1 MIERIRCIVLRTVK
15 YGDNS
20 IIVDAYTES
29 RGRMSFMTPFARGR
43 RTNSGAAFWAQ
54 LSQVEF
60 QVDIRPQGKLPKPQ
74 DVRFY
79 NSYLDL
85 PFSPLKSS
93 IAMFIGEFLSAA
105 LRGEGENTPLYKYI
119 ETSLRWLDMSDPKSQ
134 SSGIANF
141 HLVFLMRLTLFL
153 GIYPN
158 LERRTLPYF
167 DLVAGEYC
175 EHMPAHSHVLKY
187 EEAHVLPLLFRM
199 DYSTMHVYHF
209 NRLQRQRC
217 IEVLLEYYRIHIP
230 QFPQLKSLEVL
241 AELFGSN

>member
-1 MIERIRCIVLRTVK
+1 MQENIRCLVLRTVK

-20 IIVDAYTES
+20 IIVDTYTES
-29 RGRMSFMTPFARGR
+29 RGRMSFVAPFARGR
-43 RTNSGAAFWAQ
+43 RTGSGAAFWAQ

-60 QVDIRPQGKLPKPQ
+60 QADIRPQGKLAKPQ

-79 NSYLDL
+79 YNYMDL

-93 IAMFIGEFLSAA
+93 IAMFVGEFLCAA
-105 LRGEGENTPLYKYI
+105 LRSEGENRPLYKYV
-119 ETSLRWLDMSDPKSQ
+119 ETSLRWLDMADTRSQ
-134 SSGIANF
+134 LSGVANF
-141 HLVFLMRLTLFL
+141 HLVFLMRLTRFI

-158 LERRTLPYF
+158 LENSRLPYF

-175 EHMPAHSHVLKY
+175 ERQPAHNHFLRGD
-187 EEAHVLPLLFRM
+187 EARILPLLFRM
-199 DYSTMHVYHF
+199 DYSTMRIYRF

-217 IEVLLEYYRIHIP
+217 LELLLDYYRIHVP

-241 AELFGSN
+241 AELFS